1 MTDKEIQDL
10 FKRRNTMQA
19 VIIDTV
25 QAIGAEDA
33 VDDIA
38 VEALKKYLDSYI
50 DNSNYL
56 IEHLMREVT
65 MAEAR
70 IEELIEGR

>member
-1 MTDKEIQDL
+1 MTNKEIQDL
-10 FKRRNTMQA
+10 FKRRNTMQG
-19 VIIDTV
+19 VILDTV
-25 QAIGAEDA
+25 NAIASEDK

-38 VEALKKYLDSYI
+38 VEALRKYIDSYI

-56 IEHLMREVT
+56 IEHLMREIT

-70 IEELIEGR
+70 IEELIEES

>member
-1 MTDKEIQDL
+1 MTNKEIQEL
-10 FKRRNTMQA
+10 FKRRNFVQE
-19 VIIDTV
+19 VIKDTIEV
-25 QAIGAEDA
+25 IGSEDV